1 MCSLDSGSDGG
12 STRGSD
18 ARRMSDLSPASRGS
32 TPGSDAS
39 PLAKLPHIPD
49 AFVYNSFLE
58 FFFLDD
64 EIEQDSFTPSRLV
77 RSASDGSLLS
87 SSRAAVEVCYQFPLP
102 ALQKVTSTINKPTR
116 MEEPHLSLGSQMH
129 PLACKPCVFFP
140 QQMCYKGG
148 DCIFCHLTHRKSKQ
162 IRPSKKVRAMLKA
175 SLTSCA

>member
-1 MCSLDSGSDGG
+1 
-12 STRGSD
+12 
-18 ARRMSDLSPASRGS
+18 MSDVSLASRGS
-32 TPGSDAS
+32 TRGSDAS

-49 AFVYNSFLE
+49 AFVVENNSFLE

-102 ALQKVTSTINKPTR
+102 ALQKVNSTINKPTR

-129 PLACKPCVFFP
+129 VCSFKSRCCLFLFFFAVVMHCLSVVIHRLVVVCVVLL
-140 QQMCYKGG
+140 C
-148 DCIFCHLTHRKSKQ
+148 
-162 IRPSKKVRAMLKA
+162 
-175 SLTSCA
+175 

>member
-1 MCSLDSGSDGG
+1 MSDASLASRG

-18 ARRMSDLSPASRGS
+18 A
-32 TPGSDAS
+32 S
-39 PLAKLPHIPD
+39 PLAELPHIPD
-49 AFVYNSFLE
+49 AFVVQNNSFLE

-64 EIEQDSFTPSRLV
+64 EIEGDSFTPSRLV

-87 SSRAAVEVCYQFPLP
+87 SSRAAVEVCYQFRLP
-102 ALQKVTSTINKPTR
+102 ALQKAASTINKPTR

-129 PLACKPCVFFP
+129 PLTCKPCVFFP

-175 SLTSCA
+175 SLASCA